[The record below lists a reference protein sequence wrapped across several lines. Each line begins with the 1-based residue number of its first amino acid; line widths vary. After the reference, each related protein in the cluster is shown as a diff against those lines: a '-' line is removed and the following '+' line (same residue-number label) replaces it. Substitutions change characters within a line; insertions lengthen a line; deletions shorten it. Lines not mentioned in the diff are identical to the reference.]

1 VIRRVDTRAVTP
13 NRTYV
18 IEVNGSLPASLAG
31 ELAAFQQHTD
41 HETTTLTGQVADTAA
56 LYGLV
61 ARFEM
66 FGVALISIRPLPDL
80 SEVN

>member
-1 VIRRVDTRAVTP
+1 MTP
-13 NRTYV
+13 IRTYV
-18 IEVNGSLPASLAG
+18 IEVSGSIPASLAG
-31 ELAAFQQHTD
+31 ELAMFQQHTD
-41 HETTTLTGQVADTAA
+41 HETTILTGQVADTAA

-66 FGVALISIRPLPDL
+66 FGIALISIRPLPDP